1 MQLTVRG
8 EGHSAPHNGT
18 NGDLLVVIKE
28 TKHPQLQRDG
38 NNLYFTQVISVV
50 DAMLGCEITVPCLD
64 GSYRMKIDPGT
75 QSGTTLRLRGKGLP
89 AVSGYGSGRG
99 DLYVQVM
106 VWIPKK
112 LSRDERKAMED
123 MKNSD
128 SFRPNLSRD
137 DKNLFEK
144 LGKKFDE

>member
-1 MQLTVRG
+1 MQLTVRS

-28 TKHPQLQRDG
+28 TQHPQLRRQG
-38 NNLYFTQVISVV
+38 MNLYYTQIISVV
-50 DAMLGCEITVPCLD
+50 DAMLGCEVTIPCLD
-64 GSYRMKIDPGT
+64 GSYRLKIEPGT
-75 QSGTTLRLRGKGLP
+75 QSGTTIKLRSKGLP
-89 AVSGYGSGRG
+89 AVPGYGSGRG
-99 DLYVQVM
+99 DLFVQVM

-128 SFRPNLSRD
+128 SFRPSLSRD
-137 DKNLFEK
+137 DKNHFEK
-144 LGKKFDE
+144 IGKKFEE